1 MSERDRGETCVRT
14 TAQTEAY
21 IEVNRLQACP
31 KASVIY
37 KNESVDQSLL

>member
-1 MSERDRGETCVRT
+1 MSERDRGERCVRT
-14 TAQTEAY
+14 TDQTEAY
-21 IEVNRLQACP
+21 IEVTRLRACS